1 MASIIYTDNACCVC
15 VGGDIGGRVWGAY
28 SVSYMTK
35 KDKGAERTKDGG
47 EIILKWGDFHSLFR

>member
-1 MASIIYTDNACCVC
+1 MCVW
-15 VGGDIGGRVWGAY
+15 GGVGGRVWGAY
-28 SVSYMTK
+28 LVSYMTK